1 MGQGE
6 QGPDPHRLRPRIQAP
21 YTHTNGNTHTATHTH
36 RHPSFLQ
43 SLGERKKKKRAERER
58 RATSTLTPPSKRAAR
73 REASAAGH
81 AGVRGHPLASC
92 AQSGRVGNTRRGC
105 EFFERQAKYARHA
118 AVSFIVP
125 VSILSTNK
133 TCIAMVLYHYD
144 CYGRR
149 DCGRQCH
156 GDCGRQCHGDCGR
169 QCHEA
174 MLACVSPCTLVRQP
188 NGSKVTRYHTRHCG
202 VEFDKACSE
211 RPQSLAPRRSP
222 SVTLSAL

>member
-149 DCGRQCH
+149 DCGRQC
-156 GDCGRQCHGDCGR
+156 R
-169 QCHEA
+169 EA
-174 MLACVSPCTLVRQP
+174 MLACVSPCSLVRQP
-188 NGSKVTRYHTRHCG
+188 NGSKVTRYHTRHCA

>member
-156 GDCGRQCHGDCGR
+156 
-169 QCHEA
+169 EA
-174 MLACVSPCTLVRQP
+174 MLACVSPCSLVRQP
-188 NGSKVTRYHTRHCG
+188 NGTKVTRHW
-202 VEFDKACSE
+202 A
-211 RPQSLAPRRSP
+211 
-222 SVTLSAL
+222 